1 MCLLKNL
8 RVRQEVDFRAAL
20 RLFSD
25 NRQETVFQCR
35 GRLPP
40 RITVLVDH
48 AAAADAH
55 PHLFRERVHDRGA
68 HAVQTAARLIGAVI
82 ELAARVQG
90 RHDDA
95 LRRDALPMHLDR
107 NAAAVVPHGTGTVL
121 LEDNVNL
128 AAVARK
134 MFIDRIVHDLVNQV
148 IQRLLPDAADV
159 HARTLSDRF
168 ETLQHGDAV
177 RIVLCLCHLSSLAPR
192 KRRKKET
199 EVSLRSH
206 AASDG
211 NRTRVPSLGSL
222 CSTIEPRLHTNQYTG
237 SQEDCK
243 PSFFFRH
250 ASQ

>member
-1 MCLLKNL
+1 M
-8 RVRQEVDFRAAL
+8 
-20 RLFSD
+20 
-25 NRQETVFQCR
+25 
-35 GRLPP
+35 
-40 RITVLVDH
+40 
-48 AAAADAH
+48 
-55 PHLFRERVHDRGA
+55 
-68 HAVQTAARLIGAVI
+68 QTAARLIRAVV

-90 RHDDA
+90 RHDDT
-95 LRRDALPMHLDR
+95 LSRDALPMHLDR

-121 LEDNVNL
+121 LEDNVNF
-128 AAVARK
+128 AAVAREV
-134 MFIDRIVHDLVNQV
+134 FIDRIVHDLVNQV
-148 IQRLLPDAADV
+148 QRLLPDAADV

-177 RIVLCLCHLSSLAPR
+177 RIVLCLCHLSSLAPQ

-237 SQEDCK
+237 SQENCK